1 MVGPVTRGGLTAPD
15 KSPRALLSRDLA
27 ERDAQNDIR
36 KFQHVLIRRY
46 DEKDKLRVEAIA
58 QRCGRNFDSRLEE
71 KGSCGV

>member
-1 MVGPVTRGGLTAPD
+1 M
-15 KSPRALLSRDLA
+15 SRDLA

-36 KFQHVLIRRY
+36 KFQPVLIRRY

-71 KGSCGV
+71 KGSCGA